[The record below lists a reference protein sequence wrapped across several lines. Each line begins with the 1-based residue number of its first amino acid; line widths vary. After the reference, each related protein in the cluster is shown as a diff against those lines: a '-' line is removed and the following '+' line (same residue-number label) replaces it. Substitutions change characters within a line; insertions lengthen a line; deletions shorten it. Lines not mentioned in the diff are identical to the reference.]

1 MDAIEAGAADGVFV
15 NNISLSFD
23 FIVFVSRET
32 DKKYKI

>member
-15 NNISLSFD
+15 NKISLSFK
-23 FIVFVSRET
+23 FIEFVSREI